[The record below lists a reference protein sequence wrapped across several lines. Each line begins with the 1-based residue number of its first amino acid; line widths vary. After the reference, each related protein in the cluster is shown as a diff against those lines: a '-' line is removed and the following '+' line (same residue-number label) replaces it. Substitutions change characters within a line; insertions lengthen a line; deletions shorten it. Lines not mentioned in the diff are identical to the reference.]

1 MLCLYQKKRL
11 NEIIR
16 KENENIL
23 KSYKTLLSEKL
34 YYMNK
39 YKQLLEKNKNNNIEY
54 NVDDYDKVVGELN
67 YYAILRTVSERLN

>member
-1 MLCLYQKKRL
+1 MFISEKRL

-39 YKQLLEKNKNNNIEY
+39 YKQLLEKLKNNNIEY

>member
-1 MLCLYQKKRL
+1 MIISEKRL

-39 YKQLLEKNKNNNIEY
+39 YKQLLEKLKNNNIEY

-67 YYAILRTVSERLN
+67 YYAILIIVSERLKN

>member
-1 MLCLYQKKRL
+1 MIISEKKL

-23 KSYKTLLSEKL
+23 KSYKTLLSEKI

-39 YKQLLEKNKNNNIEY
+39 YKQLLEKLKKNNIEY

-67 YYAILRTVSERLN
+67 YYAILTTVSERLK

>member
-1 MLCLYQKKRL
+1 MIISEKRL

-39 YKQLLEKNKNNNIEY
+39 YKQLLEKLKNNNIEY

-67 YYAILRTVSERLN
+67 YYAILTTVSERLK

>member
-1 MLCLYQKKRL
+1 MFISEKRL

-39 YKQLLEKNKNNNIEY
+39 YKQLLEKLKNNNIEY

-67 YYAILRTVSERLN
+67 YYAILRTVSERLNR

>member
-1 MLCLYQKKRL
+1 MIISEKRL

-39 YKQLLEKNKNNNIEY
+39 YKQLLEKLKNNNIEY
-54 NVDDYDKVVGELN
+54 NVDDYNKVVGELN
-67 YYAILRTVSERLN
+67 YYAILTTVSERLK